1 MFWGRSNKQVHGGQL
16 LRLTLQD
23 FWVYEYV

>member
-1 MFWGRSNKQVHGGQL
+1 MFWDRSNKQVHGRQL
-16 LRLTLQD
+16 LPLTPQD